1 MNWETLTA
9 GARLAV
15 SEKEQGVAGCDKWA
29 VVGIG
34 SGVLPGWAGLRVQ
47 PGKERKEF
55 QVFVQSISNITETE
69 LNWEKY
75 LGATEKSEILRGERL
90 DYLEQL
96 SCSSLGLDRKGF

>member
-1 MNWETLTA
+1 
-9 GARLAV
+9 
-15 SEKEQGVAGCDKWA
+15 VAGCDKWA

-75 LGATEKSEILRGERL
+75 LGATEKSEILRGGRL